1 MPLSLLVDIV
11 ILLNALVSDFH
22 PDSVIRS
29 NFQLHRSDNLHKDS
43 HQNSWIYP
51 RVIKKER
58 EREKRRSP
66 NKELITTLNK
76 DERTRDFL
84 VTLLSFHLRAL
95 KQHVKVKRHV
105 SSPCT

>member
-11 ILLNALVSDFH
+11 ILLNALVH

-51 RVIKKER
+51 PVIKKER
-58 EREKRRSP
+58 EREKKRSP
-66 NKELITTLNK
+66 NEELITTLNK

-84 VTLLSFHLRAL
+84 VALLSFHLRAL
-95 KQHVKVKRHV
+95 KTAR
-105 SSPCT
+105 